1 MNNVYAVLSEDNN
14 KNNKLKLLEYAND
27 KQLGSVS
34 FWALEEFKSRLA
46 RKNFDSDSCLLLQK
60 VTYLGPKLYD
70 VIKSI
75 HILISSN
82 MTLHFLESNLVL
94 SPLTC
99 NTLELTQLLME
110 SDVLLKEERL
120 EQRRVKNRNRGIK
133 VGRKSGVLVKS
144 IFDEHRE
151 KIEELYQLGLSMQK
165 IVRHINVGTQQSLY
179 HYIKS
184 RGITRS

>member
-1 MNNVYAVLSEDNN
+1 LNTLYAVLDADNN
-14 KNNKLKLLEYAND
+14 KINKLELLEYAND
-27 KQLGSVS
+27 KQLGSIS
-34 FWALEEFKSRLA
+34 FLSLEEFKSKLGA
-46 RKNFDSDSCLLLQK
+46 KNFDTDSCLLLQN

-70 VIKSI
+70 MIQSI

-82 MTLHFLESNLVL
+82 MTLHFLELDFIL

-99 NTLELTQLLME
+99 NTLALTQLLME
-110 SDVLLKEERL
+110 GDAMLKQERL
-120 EQRRVKNRNRGIK
+120 EQRREKNRNRGTK
-133 VGRKSGVLVKS
+133 VGRKPGVLVKS
-144 IFDEHRE
+144 IFDEHRD

-165 IVRHINVGTQQSLY
+165 IVSHINVGTQQSLY